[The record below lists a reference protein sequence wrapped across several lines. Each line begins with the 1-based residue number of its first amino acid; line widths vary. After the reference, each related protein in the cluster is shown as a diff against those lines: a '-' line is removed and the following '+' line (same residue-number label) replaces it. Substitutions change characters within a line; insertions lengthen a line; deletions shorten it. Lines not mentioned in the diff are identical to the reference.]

1 MKLDVGL
8 ALFGVHP
15 TVQPGHT
22 PPKVHCSRE
31 GLCISTLLFFFQ
43 SGTEVFFGTGFFDL
57 RGGEVFFGLQK
68 FSRASRAKPLEK
80 LVRGGFL
87 ESVRA
92 VVGSI

>member
-1 MKLDVGL
+1 ML
-8 ALFGVHP
+8 VHH
-15 TVQPGHT
+15 Q
-22 PPKVHCSRE
+22 KFF
-31 GLCISTLLFFFQ
+31 STRFFFFFHH
-43 SGTEVFFGTGFFDL
+43 SEVFFGTGFFDL
-57 RGGEVFFGLQK
+57 RGGEVFFGLQN

>member
-1 MKLDVGL
+1 MP
-8 ALFGVHP
+8 A
-15 TVQPGHT
+15 
-22 PPKVHCSRE
+22 
-31 GLCISTLLFFFQ
+31 
-43 SGTEVFFGTGFFDL
+43 EVFFGTGFFDL
-57 RGGEVFFGLQK
+57 RGGEVFFGLQN